1 MILARN
7 SRSPGLLKLGL
18 VVASIALFLATA
30 LVYVLQTR
38 QQAFLT
44 ATIRSSG
51 WVAYQAQL
59 EFVKTQAEFAK
70 LAIVPSTLGM
80 DKLMLRLE
88 LLRSRLP
95 LLYDSD
101 EGRVLSDVVD
111 TRGPTQIFEARLD
124 QIIEEVGKLDPE
136 DGGTARELKKLSQ
149 QLEPLGEA
157 LQTILMQSVAYN
169 QEIFQRERAMAQR
182 PGALPLVMLFVS
194 GACLA
199 AVLILQARRDR
210 MRLND
215 VREAQAALA
224 AMEENLRAVIQA
236 VPACVVVT
244 DPDTDKVNF
253 INPSAAALVSP
264 SLDDPAWP
272 RFVRAIRAAA
282 GEPDTRRWGALSMG
296 YARNPGDIISLRGSV
311 GTVLWER
318 RPQQLI
324 VVVDTSQV
332 RNAELQV
339 MQAAKLA
346 TLGEMAT
353 AIAHELNQPLAV
365 IKMAVANAR
374 RLLDPLPGGEP
385 VAAKLERISAQVDR
399 AKRITDQVRR
409 YGRMP
414 TEQLLPFSLRHAVEL
429 AAGFV
434 AEQFRAANIV
444 LSIEAGVP
452 AELLVFGEQTMFEQ
466 VIVNVL
472 INARDAFESQEL
484 REAQENRE
492 PQESREAQDNSRRP
506 EAGDAPPLAAAGV
519 ARREVQVSIGRV
531 EEHAVIAVQDNA
543 GGVPEDILERMFE
556 PFATTKSTEKGTGLG
571 LSLARSLVRDMNG
584 TIVAENV
591 GAGARFTITV
601 PASLIN
607 ASRAAA

>member
-1 MILARN
+1 MILSRN
-7 SRSPGLLKLGL
+7 RRSLGLLKIGL
-18 VVASIALFLATA
+18 VVASVALFLATA
-30 LVYVLQTR
+30 LVYVSQTR

-59 EFVKTQAEFAK
+59 EFVKVQAEFAK
-70 LAIVPSTLGM
+70 LSIVPSVHGVHA
-80 DKLMLRLE
+80 LMLRLE
-88 LLRSRLP
+88 ILRSRLP

-111 TRGPTQIFEARLD
+111 TRGPTQIFEVRLD
-124 QIIEEVGKLDPE
+124 QVIDDVARLDPE
-136 DGGTARELKKLSQ
+136 DGDAAAELRALSAE
-149 QLEPLGEA
+149 LEPLGEA

-169 QEIFQRERAMAQR
+169 QEIFRRERALAQR
-182 PGALPLVMLFVS
+182 PGAVPLVLLFIS

-199 AVLILQARRDR
+199 AVLILQSRRDR
-210 MRLND
+210 IRLGEIG
-215 VREAQAALA
+215 EAQAALA
-224 AMEENLRAVIQA
+224 AVEENLRAVIQA
-236 VPACVVVT
+236 VPACVVVI
-244 DPDTDKVNF
+244 DPDTDHVSF
-253 INPSAAALVSP
+253 FNPSAATLVSP

-272 RFVRAIRAAA
+272 RFVKAVRGAA
-282 GEPDTRRWGALSMG
+282 GEPDTRRWGALTMG
-296 YARNPGDIISLRGSV
+296 YARGPGDIISLRGSV
-311 GTVLWER
+311 GSVLWER
-318 RPQQLI
+318 RQQQLI
-324 VVVDTSQV
+324 VLVDTSRV

-414 TEQLLPFSLRHAVEL
+414 TEHLLPFSLRHAVEL

-434 AEQFRAANIV
+434 AEQFRAANIA
-444 LSIEAGVP
+444 LSIETSAP

-472 INARDAFESQEL
+472 INARDAFE
-484 REAQENRE
+484 AQDG
-492 PQESREAQDNSRRP
+492 EAQDGEAPRDDTDHQSDAGSRESGVGDR
-506 EAGDAPPLAAAGV
+506 EGGAGDRAV
-519 ARREVQVSIGRV
+519 RVSIGL
-531 EEHAVIAVQDNA
+531 EEGRAVVLVQDNA
-543 GGVPEDILERMFE
+543 GGVPPEMLERLFE

-571 LSLARSLVRDMNG
+571 LSLARSVIRDMNG
-584 TIVAENV
+584 TIVVENRGG
-591 GAGARFTITV
+591 GACFAITL
-601 PASLIN
+601 PTTQAS
-607 ASRAAA
+607 ATQDAA

>member
-1 MILARN
+1 MISSRN
-7 SRSPGLLKLGL
+7 KRSLGLLKLGL
-18 VVASIALFLATA
+18 VVASVALFLATA
-30 LVYVLQTR
+30 LVYVSQTR

-59 EFVKTQAEFAK
+59 EFVRAQAEFAK
-70 LAIVPSTLGM
+70 LAIVPSALGI

-88 LLRSRLP
+88 ILRSRLP

-124 QIIEEVGKLDPE
+124 QIIDDVARLDPE
-136 DGGTARELKKLSQ
+136 DGDTAAQLRELSTE
-149 QLEPLGEA
+149 LEPLGEA
-157 LQTILMQSVAYN
+157 LQTILMESVAYN
-169 QEIFQRERAMAQR
+169 QEIFRRERALAQR
-182 PGALPLVMLFVS
+182 PGATPLLLLFIS

-199 AVLILQARRDR
+199 AVLILQSRRDR
-210 MRLND
+210 IRMGEI
-215 VREAQAALA
+215 VEAQATLA
-224 AMEENLRAVIQA
+224 AVEENLRAVIQA
-236 VPACVVVT
+236 VPACVVVI
-244 DPDTDKVNF
+244 DPDTDHVSF
-253 INPSAAALVSP
+253 FNPSAADLVSP

-272 RFVRAIRAAA
+272 RFVNAVRVAA
-282 GEPDTRRWGALSMG
+282 GEPDTSRWGALTMG
-296 YARNPGDIISLRGSV
+296 YARSPGDIVSLRGSV
-311 GTVLWER
+311 GSVLWER
-318 RPQQLI
+318 RQQQLI
-324 VVVDTSQV
+324 VLVDTSRV

-434 AEQFRAANIV
+434 AEQFRAANIR
-444 LSIEAGVP
+444 LSIETSAP

-466 VIVNVL
+466 VIVNLL
-472 INARDAFESQEL
+472 INARDAYET
-484 REAQENRE
+484 
-492 PQESREAQDNSRRP
+492 QDEDRP
-506 EAGDAPPLAAAGV
+506 EAAHHEGGAGDRQSGAGE
-519 ARREVQVSIGRV
+519 REVQVAIRL
-531 EEHAVIAVQDNA
+531 ENARAVVLVQDNA
-543 GGVPEDILERMFE
+543 GGVPPEMLERLFE
-556 PFATTKSTEKGTGLG
+556 PFATTKPTEKGTGLG
-571 LSLARSLVRDMNG
+571 LSLARSVIRDMNG
-584 TIVAENV
+584 TIVAENS
-591 GAGARFTITV
+591 GGGARFV
-601 PASLIN
+601 IN
-607 ASRAAA
+607 LPTSHALAAQDAA

>member
-1 MILARN
+1 MISSRN
-7 SRSPGLLKLGL
+7 RGTLGFLKLGL
-18 VVASIALFLATA
+18 VAASVALFLATA
-30 LVYVLQTR
+30 LVYVSQTR
-38 QQAFLT
+38 QYAFLT

-70 LAIVPSTLGM
+70 LAIVPSALGM

-101 EGRVLSDVVD
+101 EGRVLSDIVD

-124 QIIEEVGKLDPE
+124 HIIEAVEKLDPE
-136 DGGTARELKKLSQ
+136 DGGTARVLKKLSDE
-149 QLEPLGEA
+149 LEPLGEA

-169 QEIFQRERAMAQR
+169 QEVFQRERALAQR
-182 PGALPLVMLFVS
+182 PGALPLTMLFVS

-199 AVLILQARRDR
+199 AVLILQSRRDR
-210 MRLND
+210 LRLNE
-215 VREAQAALA
+215 VREAQAGMA

-236 VPACVVVT
+236 VPACVVVI
-244 DPDTDKVNF
+244 DPDTDHVNF
-253 INPSAAALVSP
+253 CNPSAAALVSQ

-272 RFVRAIRAAA
+272 RFVKAVREAA
-282 GEPDTRRWGALSMG
+282 GEPSTRRWGALSMG
-296 YARNPGDIISLRGSV
+296 YARAPGDIISLRGQV

-318 RPQQLI
+318 RQQQLI
-324 VVVDTSQV
+324 VLVDTSQV

-365 IKMAVANAR
+365 IKMAVTNAR

-385 VAAKLERISAQVDR
+385 VVAKLERISAQVDR

-434 AEQFRAANIV
+434 AEQFRAANV
-444 LSIEAGVP
+444 RLSVEADVP
-452 AELLVFGEQTMFEQ
+452 AELLVYGEQTMFEQ
-466 VIVNVL
+466 VIVNILV
-472 INARDAFESQEL
+472 NARDAFEE
-484 REAQENRE
+484 REERE
-492 PQESREAQDNSRRP
+492 SAPARAAREDGGPGP
-506 EAGDAPPLAAAGV
+506 EPGHRA
-519 ARREVQVSIGRV
+519 VQVSIGL
-531 EEHAVIAVQDNA
+531 EKDHAVVSVQDNA
-543 GGVPEDILERMFE
+543 GGVPADMLERLFE
-556 PFATTKSTEKGTGLG
+556 PFATNKSTEKGTGLG
-571 LSLARSLVRDMNG
+571 LSLARSVVRDMNG
-584 TIVAENV
+584 SIVAENV

-601 PASLIN
+601 PASLSKT
-607 ASRAAA
+607 ARDAA

>member
-18 VVASIALFLATA
+18 VVASIALFLATS

-101 EGRVLSDVVD
+101 EGRVLSDIVD

-124 QIIEEVGKLDPE
+124 QIIDEVGKLDPE
-136 DGGTARELKKLSQ
+136 DGGTARELKRLSQ

-210 MRLND
+210 LRLNE

-236 VPACVVVT
+236 VPACVVVA

-282 GEPDTRRWGALSMG
+282 GEPDTRRWGAL
-296 YARNPGDIISLRGSV
+296 
-311 GTVLWER
+311 
-318 RPQQLI
+318 
-324 VVVDTSQV
+324 
-332 RNAELQV
+332 
-339 MQAAKLA
+339 
-346 TLGEMAT
+346 
-353 AIAHELNQPLAV
+353 
-365 IKMAVANAR
+365 
-374 RLLDPLPGGEP
+374 
-385 VAAKLERISAQVDR
+385 
-399 AKRITDQVRR
+399 
-409 YGRMP
+409 
-414 TEQLLPFSLRHAVEL
+414 
-429 AAGFV
+429 
-434 AEQFRAANIV
+434 
-444 LSIEAGVP
+444 
-452 AELLVFGEQTMFEQ
+452 
-466 VIVNVL
+466 
-472 INARDAFESQEL
+472 
-484 REAQENRE
+484 
-492 PQESREAQDNSRRP
+492 
-506 EAGDAPPLAAAGV
+506 
-519 ARREVQVSIGRV
+519 
-531 EEHAVIAVQDNA
+531 
-543 GGVPEDILERMFE
+543 
-556 PFATTKSTEKGTGLG
+556 
-571 LSLARSLVRDMNG
+571 
-584 TIVAENV
+584 
-591 GAGARFTITV
+591 
-601 PASLIN
+601 
-607 ASRAAA
+607 